1 MLILK
6 RHDRLNEY
14 NIGNALD
21 YILDESHS
29 RMSRAVEFY
38 GLQVAISLG
47 KKLYPCQAKRK
58 EYPDNWILVSRA
70 ALSAAHM
77 LSSVRLLEHV
87 VTKRHPKARLQ
98 MPFEALLKQTET
110 RYLLNQIINPRTSRK
125 TSYSLSWGD
134 LDRLLVDKRI
144 AQRAYAP
151 LYDVSLRFLFH
162 KDGDNHCNFTRAENI
177 LKINK
182 QEAEFDVVRKHYKY
196 LETRSTVF
204 ALKGKGNHFAAFV
217 WLDQFGG
224 GYLRP
229 LHPIGNSFAK
239 DLLSKTDDLTA
250 LRKFLGQYEF
260 VRTRLKQQDYEMPEL
275 RLAAPIQPEEIQ
287 IEPLPDK
294 ISALI

>member
-6 RHDRLNEY
+6 RHDRLIEY
-14 NIGNALD
+14 NIGCALD

-47 KKLYPCQAKRK
+47 KKLYPYQAKRK
-58 EYPDNWILVSRA
+58 KYPDNWILVSRA
-70 ALSAAHM
+70 ALSAAHT

-87 VTKRHPKARLQ
+87 VAKRHPKARLQ

-134 LDRLLVDKRI
+134 LDRLLVNKRI

-151 LYDVSLRFLFH
+151 LYDVSLRFH
-162 KDGDNHCNFTRAENI
+162 SYKDGDNHCNFSRAENL

-182 QEAEFDVVRKHYKY
+182 REAEFAVVRGYYRH
-196 LETRSTVF
+196 LETRSTAF
-204 ALKGKGNHFAAFV
+204 ALKGKGNYFAAFI
-217 WLDQFGG
+217 WLDHFGG
-224 GYLRP
+224 EYLRP
-229 LHPIGNSFAK
+229 LHPIGNSFAEY
-239 DLLSKTDDLTA
+239 LLSMTDDMA
-250 LRKFLGQYEF
+250 DLRRYLGQYEF

-287 IEPLPDK
+287 IEPLPDE
-294 ISALI
+294 ISELV